1 MALWSMLA
9 CESWI
14 GVGCKGF
21 ATRCLRDAWG
31 VYKDC
36 EGFGRI
42 GGHVAGLMESLGVRK
57 EGGGEKEEVVDMHE
71 GMGEEGIT
79 VEFA

>member
-1 MALWSMLA
+1 M
-9 CESWI
+9 
-14 GVGCKGF
+14 GCKGF

-42 GGHVAGLMESLGVRK
+42 GGHVAGLMESLGVGR
-57 EGGGEKEEVVDMHE
+57 EGGGGGGGGEERGTEVVDMHE
-71 GMGEEGIT
+71 EGGQGEEGIT

>member
-1 MALWSMLA
+1 MY
-9 CESWI
+9 
-14 GVGCKGF
+14 
-21 ATRCLRDAWG
+21 R
-31 VYKDC
+31 DC

-57 EGGGEKEEVVDMHE
+57 EGGGGSRGDVESEERGMEVVDMHE
-71 GMGEEGIT
+71 DGGQGEEGIT

>member
-1 MALWSMLA
+1 M
-9 CESWI
+9 
-14 GVGCKGF
+14 GCKGF

-57 EGGGEKEEVVDMHE
+57 EGGGGGEKEEEVVVDMHE
-71 GMGEEGIT
+71 EGRGEEGIT